1 MDVFVIDTHALAWFF
16 AEDSRLSPP
25 VDSILVRAEAT
36 TAQILIPTLVLAE
49 LTLISQKQRVP
60 IAITGI
66 LEAIQKTSNFIIVDF
81 DFSVF
86 QTFLELPQ
94 TWDLHDRII
103 AATAK
108 RYSAKLITR
117 DQVLCSS
124 TTIETVWD

>member
-1 MDVFVIDTHALAWFF
+1 MNVFVIDTHALAWFF
-16 AEDSRLSPP
+16 AEDSRLSPT

-60 IAITGI
+60 IAIAVI
-66 LEAIQKTSNFIIVDF
+66 LDAIQETTSFIIVDF

-117 DQVLCSS
+117 DEELRSS
-124 TTIETVWD
+124 NIIETVWD